1 MSSFRSPR
9 SPADWTL
16 ALAVAAI
23 ACLIAMLTITLV
35 TGVSQETFEI
45 VRAPDIYAD
54 GLAAH
59 TGALRLLFGIDS
71 AFLVIYAA
79 AFVGLGHHIVTP
91 GNRWFVALGVGALLL
106 TALLDMTEDHHILA
120 MVYGVEAGVRPS
132 AAEIVFEHTL
142 SQVKFN
148 VSYLGLFL
156 VGLAMPRQ
164 AWAGR
169 ALALLLT
176 VGTLIQSV
184 WLYAAP
190 VAMLPAG
197 NFGRW
202 IGFLV
207 GFALTIQVVRARGG
221 GASATGAPA

>member
-1 MSSFRSPR
+1 MPSIRR
-9 SPADWTL
+9 RPADWTIAL
-16 ALAVAAI
+16 ALAAI
-23 ACLIAMLTITLV
+23 ACLIAMLVV
-35 TGVSQETFEI
+35 TAVSGVSQETFEI
-45 VRAPDIYAD
+45 VRAPDVYAD

-79 AFVGLGHHIVTP
+79 AFVGLAHHIVTP
-91 GNRWFVALGVGALLL
+91 GNRWFVVLGVGALLL

-120 MVYGVEAGVRPS
+120 MVYGVESGVRPS
-132 AAEIVFEHTL
+132 AGEIVFEHTL

-156 VGLAMPRQ
+156 LGLAIPRE

-169 ALALLLT
+169 MLALLLT

-190 VAMLPAG
+190 VAMLPVG
-197 NFGRW
+197 NAGRW
-202 IGFLV
+202 VGFLI
-207 GFALTIQVVRARGG
+207 GFALTIQVVRRG

>member
-1 MSSFRSPR
+1 MAQAR
-9 SPADWTL
+9 SPAEWTI
-16 ALAVAAI
+16 ALAGAGI
-23 ACLIAMLTITLV
+23 ACLIAMLIITSV

-45 VRAPDIYAD
+45 VRAPDVYAD

-59 TGALRLLFGIDS
+59 AGALRLLFAIDA

-79 AFVGLGHHIVTP
+79 AFVGFGHHIATP
-91 GNRWFVALGVGALLL
+91 RNRWFVAIGVGALLA

-132 AAEIVFEHTL
+132 AGEIVFEHAL

-148 VSYLGLFL
+148 VSYLGLVL
-156 VGLAMPRQ
+156 LGLAVPRD

-190 VAMLPAG
+190 VAALPAG
-197 NFGRW
+197 NAGRW
-202 IGFLV
+202 IGFLI
-207 GFALTIQVVRARGG
+207 GFALVIQVVRSRAG
-221 GASATGAPA
+221 GATATGAPA